1 MMVTERLIRAAASC
15 PAVDGLEPCTSKG
28 VSMDELDSTRA
39 AVLALDFQ
47 NYGVHP
53 HGYWATHGEPD
64 WPAIARP
71 AVENTARVLAA
82 ARRHRVLVIHVGV
95 AWRPG
100 SPEMNMTAPLFA
112 RAPDRSVAGTWG
124 SEFYAPVAPAPGELA
139 VYKRGVSALAGTE
152 LDRLLRLRDVNT
164 LVLTGVA
171 TQFAVEGTAR
181 EAVDRGYRVLVLEGL
196 LREPGRGGPLV
207 LD

>member
-1 MMVTERLIRAAASC
+1 
-15 PAVDGLEPCTSKG
+15 
-28 VSMDELDSTRA
+28 MDQLDPTRA
-39 AVLALDFQ
+39 ALLALDFQ

-53 HGYWATHGEPD
+53 QGYWATHGEPD

-71 AVENTARVLAA
+71 AVDNTARVLAA
-82 ARRHRVLVIHVGV
+82 ARSHRVLVVHVGV

-100 SPEMNMTAPLFA
+100 RPEINLSAPLFA
-112 RAPDRSVAGTWG
+112 RAPDRSLEGTWG
-124 SEFYAPVAPAPGELA
+124 SQFFAPVAPAPDELV

-152 LDRLLRLRDVNT
+152 LDRLFRLRDVNT

-181 EAVDRGYRVLVLEGL
+181 EAVDRGYRVVVLEDCCASRVQEVHRFSIDII
-196 LREPGRGGPLV
+196 LRSLCEVTTADRFIGELEATRR
-207 LD
+207 